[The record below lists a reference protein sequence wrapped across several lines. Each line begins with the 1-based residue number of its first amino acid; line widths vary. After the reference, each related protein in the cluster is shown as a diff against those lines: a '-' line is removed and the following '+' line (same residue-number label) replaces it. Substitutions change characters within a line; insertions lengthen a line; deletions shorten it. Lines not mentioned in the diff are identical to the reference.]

1 MSLAAFFMKQKFL
14 YDEVIFWRFCN
25 FRLKMTVAAV
35 KKGENGKIL
44 CLQSFL
50 KNWRLKSLYVPPA
63 VKEFVN
69 LK

>member
-1 MSLAAFFMKQKFL
+1 
-14 YDEVIFWRFCN
+14 
-25 FRLKMTVAAV
+25 MTVAAV